1 MVTRR
6 KSVVGGVWRKSPN
19 PHALLITTRK
29 SLKWTTKVFYLMEI
43 NVHNAYVLYLAQSRT
58 KKYKHLSQFV
68 LQLIKQLLPLEE
80 PDAAETGGEGGCT
93 AQIYISH
100 CVHFATMISSVF
112 VCLQPKSM
120 NHWGHASSEEMT
132 IQSSWPGEYFSI
144 NKPPFRQPQGS
155 GCRASHAV
163 FAGKEENERIP
174 SFYVRIVR

>member
-1 MVTRR
+1 MYAGRKKAGDIIARDNSKVLVLAWKDKRVVKAISTKHDASTTMVTRR
-6 KSVVGGVWRKSPN
+6 KSAVGGVWRKSPN

-29 SLKWTTKVFYLMEI
+29 SLKRTTKVFYLMEI

-68 LQLIKQLLPLEE
+68 LQLVKQLLPLEE

-120 NHWGHASSEEMT
+120 NH
-132 IQSSWPGEYFSI
+132 
-144 NKPPFRQPQGS
+144 
-155 GCRASHAV
+155 
-163 FAGKEENERIP
+163 
-174 SFYVRIVR
+174 

>member
-1 MVTRR
+1 MYAGRKKAGDIIARDNSKVLVLAWKDKRVVKAISTKHDASTTMVTRR

-120 NHWGHASSEEMT
+120 NH
-132 IQSSWPGEYFSI
+132 
-144 NKPPFRQPQGS
+144 
-155 GCRASHAV
+155 
-163 FAGKEENERIP
+163 
-174 SFYVRIVR
+174 